1 MLIDLA
7 KRLRLRGVSAFAIS
21 MDDFEGECNAGKYPL
36 LRTINAEMRD
46 YSIELNQPQR
56 PAVVACFYQSWSV
69 YREYLGKFKIS
80 DIDTS
85 LCTHIIFSFVG
96 LDESNLTIV
105 DLDHHLVQRAGA
117 YDELRHLRTLNPNI
131 VLTVAV
137 GGYDEGSKK
146 FSRMVATPE
155 NRKNF
160 ISSVLDFLL

>member
-1 MLIDLA
+1 MA
-7 KRLRLRGVSAFAIS
+7 KNLHLRGVSAFAIS
-21 MDDFEGECNAGKYPL
+21 TDDFRGECLAGKYPL

-69 YREYLGKFKIS
+69 YRESLGKFKIS

-96 LDESNLTIV
+96 LDESKLTIV
-105 DLDHHLVQRAGA
+105 DLDPHLLQRGV
-117 YDELRHLRTLNPNI
+117 YDELRQLRTLNPSI

-137 GGYDEGSKK
+137 GGYNEGSEK
-146 FSRMVATPE
+146 FSRMVATAE
-155 NRKNF
+155 NRKKF